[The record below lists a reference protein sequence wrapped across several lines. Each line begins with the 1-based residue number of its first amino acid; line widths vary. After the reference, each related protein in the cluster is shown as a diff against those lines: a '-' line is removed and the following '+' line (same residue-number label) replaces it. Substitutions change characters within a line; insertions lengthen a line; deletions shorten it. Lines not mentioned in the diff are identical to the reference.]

1 MRFLPEEE
9 LEPATQTVV
18 SHASPWNFIQGSG
31 NISILKSV
39 PRQDSGASNDIHDLA
54 VAMDYIIV
62 EREKKGV
69 IFAVLCSSLLQF
81 YYSYS
86 YYVYESRRDCAPRSK
101 GPWL

>member
-1 MRFLPEEE
+1 MSCYPRKAPIHL
-9 LEPATQTVV
+9 V

-62 EREKKGV
+62 EREKK
-69 IFAVLCSSLLQF
+69 VLFLLFCVALCCS
-81 YYSYS
+81 
-86 YYVYESRRDCAPRSK
+86 
-101 GPWL
+101 

>member
-1 MRFLPEEE
+1 MGIMRSVAF
-9 LEPATQTVV
+9 TQGHKSVVRRMYLV

-62 EREKKGV
+62 EREKKCY
-69 IFAVLCSSLLQF
+69 FCCS
-81 YYSYS
+81 
-86 YYVYESRRDCAPRSK
+86 V
-101 GPWL
+101 